1 MRVIIAAAG
10 TAGHINPGIAIANK
24 IKQEEKNSEIIFIGT
39 TRGLENDL
47 VPRAGYKLNKEMYV
61 VKEGYRGLIED
72 KIEKVDKNY
81 ADNLLTRGG
90 TIIKSARLPEFKE
103 DKVQYEAI
111 ETLKKH
117 GIEALIVIG
126 GDGSY
131 MGAKR
136 LTEKGI
142 NCIGLPG
149 TIDNDIASSEFT
161 IGFDTALN
169 TVVQAIDDIVDT
181 SSSHKRCAVVEIMG
195 NHCPD
200 LTLYAGIATGADYII
215 TSDTNTDIDK
225 LISELKILKTKDP
238 DHVLI
243 LVAEK
248 LLDTQALA
256 KRIGEETGFDTR
268 LTVLGHIQRGGKPTA
283 MERVNAIRMGTYAV
297 ELLDKGIGGVC
308 IGTDGNELI
317 HTDIYDAL
325 KLPRNIHKDLYDIFD
340 LIK

>member
-1 MRVIIAAAG
+1 MIKKIGILTSGGDA
-10 TAGHINPGIAIANK
+10 PGMNDALFGAIR
-24 IKQEEKNSEIIFIGT
+24 T
-39 TRGLENDL
+39 
-47 VPRAGYKLNKEMYV
+47 GYKLNKEMYII
-61 VKEGYRGLIED
+61 KEGYRGLVED
-72 KIEKVDKNY
+72 KIEKVHKDF
-81 ADNLLTRGG
+81 ATSLLNRGG
-90 TIIKSARLPEFKE
+90 TVIKTARLPEFKE

-131 MGAKR
+131 MGAKK

-149 TIDNDIASSEFT
+149 TIDNDIASSDFT

-169 TVVQAIDDIVDT
+169 TVVDAVDKIVDT
-181 SSSHKRCAVVEIMG
+181 SSSHYRCAVVEIMG

-215 TSDTNTDIDK
+215 TCDTDTNVDK
-225 LISELKILKTKDP
+225 MIKELKELKKTNP

-248 LLDTQALA
+248 TLDTEALTD
-256 KRIGEETGFDTR
+256 RISTETGFDTR
-268 LTVLGHIQRGGKPTA
+268 LTVLGHIQRGGEPTA
-283 MERVNAIRMGTYAV
+283 MERVNSIRMGSYAV

-308 IGTDGNELI
+308 IGTNGNDLI
-317 HTDIYDAL
+317 YTDIYDAL
-325 KLPRNIHKDLYDIFD
+325 KLPRNKHEDLTHVYE
-340 LIK
+340 LIR